1 MFGRSRGVVVLAKQ
15 LIIYT
20 GPRCHLCEQ
29 AKGLLYPLLAE
40 KGWRLVEMDISSD
53 AALQAQYGTRIP
65 VVVTADGRE
74 KGWPFTAAQ
83 IARMLD

>member
-1 MFGRSRGVVVLAKQ
+1 MFGRLPGVAVLADQ
-15 LIIYT
+15 LTIYT
-20 GPRCHLCEQ
+20 GPKCHLCEQ

-40 KGWRLVEMDISSD
+40 KGWHLVEIDITSD
-53 AALQAQYGTRIP
+53 SALQVQYGLRIP

>member
-1 MFGRSRGVVVLAKQ
+1 MAKQ

-20 GPRCHLCEQ
+20 GPKCHLCEQ

-40 KGWRLVEMDISSD
+40 KGWHLVEIDITSD
-53 AALQAQYGTRIP
+53 SALQVQHGLRIP

>member
-1 MFGRSRGVVVLAKQ
+1 MFGRLLGVAVLAKQ

-20 GPRCHLCEQ
+20 GPKCHLCEQ

-40 KGWRLVEMDISSD
+40 KGWHLVEIDITSD
-53 AALQAQYGTRIP
+53 TALQAQYGNRIP
-65 VVVTADGRE
+65 VVVTPDGRE

>member
-1 MFGRSRGVVVLAKQ
+1 MAKQ

-20 GPRCHLCEQ
+20 GPKCHLCEQ

-40 KGWRLVEMDISSD
+40 KGWHLVEIDITSD
-53 AALQAQYGTRIP
+53 SALQVQYGLRIP

-74 KGWPFTAAQ
+74 KGWPFTVAQ

>member
-1 MFGRSRGVVVLAKQ
+1 MVNQ

-65 VVVTADGRE
+65 VSYTHLTL
-74 KGWPFTAAQ
+74 PTT
-83 IARMLD
+83 

>member
-1 MFGRSRGVVVLAKQ
+1 MAKQ

-20 GPRCHLCEQ
+20 GPRCHLCDQ

-53 AALQAQYGTRIP
+53 VALQAQYGTRIP

-83 IARMLD
+83 IARLLG

>member
-1 MFGRSRGVVVLAKQ
+1 MFGRSRGAVVLAKQ

-20 GPRCHLCEQ
+20 GPRCHLCDQ

-83 IARMLD
+83 IARMLG

>member
-1 MFGRSRGVVVLAKQ
+1 MAKQ

-29 AKGLLYPLLAE
+29 AKGLLYPLLEE
-40 KGWRLVEMDISSD
+40 KGWRLVEIDISSD

-83 IARMLD
+83 IARMLG

>member
-1 MFGRSRGVVVLAKQ
+1 LANQ

-40 KGWRLVEMDISSD
+40 KGWRLVEIDISSD

-83 IARMLD
+83 IARMLG